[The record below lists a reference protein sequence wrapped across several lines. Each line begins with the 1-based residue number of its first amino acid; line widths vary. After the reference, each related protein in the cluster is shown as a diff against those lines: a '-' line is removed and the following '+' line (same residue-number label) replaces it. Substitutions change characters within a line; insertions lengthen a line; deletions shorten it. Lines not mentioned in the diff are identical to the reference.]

1 MTTAELTNI
10 ALKLGMQADKM
21 ELTMELHPESVP
33 ESRREEYKQHYRLL
47 RAADI
52 AISTMMEQKDNIK
65 RTLWSTQRE
74 LDFKTSMINDIINK
88 KYG

>member
-1 MTTAELTNI
+1 
-10 ALKLGMQADKM
+10 M
-21 ELTMELHPESVP
+21 ELTMELNPESVP